1 MFISSVCC
9 PFLEGTERIYKPD
22 IRFNSS
28 KFLLFRRL
36 TLITQVKHPFRLNLQ
51 GIDLPLSASKE
62 IDHVLGVVCQEFGL
76 PLAQCWVIGDLDLC
90 TSDHLR
96 GTTEALVVTKYAT
109 STLYESIT
117 SWCEFKRACWQ
128 MCMRKDQGAVG
139 KAFLSHKPCFCS
151 DITQFS
157 ITKYPLA
164 HFVRRCGAM
173 ACFTICLQSFIT
185 GNRDYVLEFF
195 LPHEKINSSHPRT
208 LLKALLATLKEHF
221 QTFVVVSGEGL
232 GEEKNVVV
240 VDTSMHKEL
249 QPYIV
254 GEYFGDES
262 RVTAIVHCNGQLT
275 VKDDPRQDKDV
286 LDEDKDNS
294 SGQSYVKTGIK
305 EISRRKIDNAAEII
319 DLDELG
325 EGLPAELIECNEPQ
339 SFSSQAKRSL
349 PWKQIHQFKNCREI
363 KKERIELDPSHKQM
377 LEQDTLNQKGAGTE
391 KDERSI
397 HGRHISFGSLSE
409 HLGRPLA
416 DAAKS
421 FNGKFFFELCSRT
434 FQFAYFH
441 ENNYVLNNFH

>member
-1 MFISSVCC
+1 
-9 PFLEGTERIYKPD
+9 
-22 IRFNSS
+22 
-28 KFLLFRRL
+28 
-36 TLITQVKHPFRLNLQ
+36 
-51 GIDLPLSASKE
+51 
-62 IDHVLGVVCQEFGL
+62 
-76 PLAQCWVIGDLDLC
+76 
-90 TSDHLR
+90 
-96 GTTEALVVTKYAT
+96 
-109 STLYESIT
+109 
-117 SWCEFKRACWQ
+117 

-349 PWKQIHQFKNCREI
+349 PWKQIHQFKKCREI

-377 LEQDTLNQKGAGTE
+377 LEQDTLYQKGAGTE

-421 FNGKFFFELCSRT
+421 FNVSRSTFKRMCRENGITRWKSNKRQVERTPLTSKNNYRCRLPPMEDTAITGAAQNMTEVSVKAVYRGVMLRFELPLSSGMRELEGNLIERLHLEREKLSIKY
-434 FQFAYFH
+434 QDD
-441 ENNYVLNNFH
+441 EGDWVLIACEKDMQKCLDIAKYLEKTTIRMLVEPPIHHQGP